1 MDKNELFAKEEKC
14 QKAIRTVRR
23 AVLMRLVVTAVLV
36 WAMIL
41 SAGEALAIGLL
52 LLALVLNLTSA
63 LPLVAEW
70 KKQHARLK
78 ELIAME
84 E

>member
-1 MDKNELFAKEEKC
+1 MDRNELFAREEKC

-23 AVLMRLVVTAVLV
+23 AVLMRLLVTAVLI
-36 WAMIL
+36 WAMLL

-70 KKQHARLK
+70 KKQHARMK
-78 ELIAME
+78 ELVAME
-84 E
+84 

>member
-1 MDKNELFAKEEKC
+1 MDKNELFAQEEKC

>member
-1 MDKNELFAKEEKC
+1 MDKNELFAQEEKC
-14 QKAIRTVRR
+14 QKAIRTVRW

-63 LPLVAEW
+63 LPLVSEW

-84 E
+84 

>member
-1 MDKNELFAKEEKC
+1 MDRNELFAKEEKC

-23 AVLMRLVVTAVLV
+23 AVLMRLAVTAVLI
-36 WAMIL
+36 WAMIQ
-41 SAGEALAIGLL
+41 SAGETLALGLL
-52 LLALVLNLTSA
+52 TLALVLNLTST

-84 E
+84 

>member
-1 MDKNELFAKEEKC
+1 MDKNELFAQEEKC

-23 AVLMRLVVTAVLV
+23 AVLMRLVVTAVLI

-78 ELIAME
+78 ELIALE

>member
-1 MDKNELFAKEEKC
+1 MDKNELFAQEEKC

-23 AVLMRLVVTAVLV
+23 AVLMRLVVAAVLV

-78 ELIAME
+78 ELIALE

>member
-1 MDKNELFAKEEKC
+1 MDKNELFAQEEKC

-23 AVLMRLVVTAVLV
+23 AVLMRLVVTAVLI

-52 LLALVLNLTSA
+52 LLALALNLTSA

-78 ELIAME
+78 ELIDME